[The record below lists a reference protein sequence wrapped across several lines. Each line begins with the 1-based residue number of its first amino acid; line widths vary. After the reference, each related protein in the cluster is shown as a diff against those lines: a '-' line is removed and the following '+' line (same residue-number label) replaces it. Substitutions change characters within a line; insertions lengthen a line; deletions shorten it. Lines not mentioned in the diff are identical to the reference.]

1 MQLSPV
7 HHDERLTAPRAWWV
21 IALLVGLAG
30 ALIMLPLGTLPL
42 LAGLVGG
49 TALAGLLVSG
59 YGSVRVRVV
68 NGSLAAG
75 DARIPVAALGE
86 PEVLDAE
93 EARAWRTYKAD
104 NRAFMVMRSYVPTA
118 VRIEITDP
126 ADPTPYVYL
135 STREPRALAAAI
147 RAAKAQEREGARE
160 GAGEQAADGRTD
172 EQRDAQGQ
180 NA

>member
-1 MQLSPV
+1 MQLSPA
-7 HHDERLTAPRAWWV
+7 HHDERLSAPRSWWG
-21 IALLVGLAG
+21 IAALTGLAC
-30 ALIMLPLGTLPL
+30 ALTLLPLGTLPM

-49 TALAGLLVSG
+49 TALAALLVSS
-59 YGSVRVRVV
+59 YGSARVRVV

-75 DARIPVAALGE
+75 EARIPVTALGE

-104 NRAFMVMRSYVPTA
+104 VRAFMLMRSYVPTA
-118 VRIEITDP
+118 VRVEVTDP

-147 RAAKAQEREGARE
+147 RAAQAVPAAGA
-160 GAGEQAADGRTD
+160 
-172 EQRDAQGQ
+172 
-180 NA
+180 